1 MKPTTVEIVFLID
14 TSESMRP
21 CIEGLSKN
29 LDQLILPFQGY
40 NFKLRFGLL
49 GYSIGKTTTGG
60 MLISSVTLDGDL
72 STIYTNSPLLFTDNA
87 QEFSQKIKSLTV
99 AGDENHL
106 LALDCAFDFPFGPV
120 HSTRRV
126 VCLFSDEKI
135 EDGMIGNPDPHL
147 VVEKLCKKAMAR
159 KILLYM
165 ALPGSALL
173 DDLAAIPC
181 AQIEPVIGGDGLK
194 SINFSKLLSQMGKS
208 ISVSSLQG
216 NEGAYDRAIHGQ
228 DNMGTGEGSFEGMR

>member
-87 QEFSQKIKSLTV
+87 QDFSQKIKSLTV

-165 ALPGSALL
+165 ALPGSPLL
-173 DDLAAIPC
+173 DDLAA
-181 AQIEPVIGGDGLK
+181 K
-194 SINFSKLLSQMGKS
+194 
-208 ISVSSLQG
+208 
-216 NEGAYDRAIHGQ
+216 
-228 DNMGTGEGSFEGMR
+228 